1 MWNSQEIETM
11 MIMKM
16 MLRLLFLLLV
26 AMMIMMTGV
35 INAADN
41 NSKEVVVETQKE
53 GTGPKVTSEHMYSS
67 HVTLYIDDEKRTPS
81 GWSTRVEHGADI
93 DRPFNFQP
101 GRGLI
106 EGWTI
111 GVLQMKEGERA
122 LLHVPSSLGYGS
134 RPMGSPNEGSAFWI
148 PANSDLLF
156 DIEILG
162 KVGESGSEL

>member
-1 MWNSQEIETM
+1 MMM
-11 MIMKM
+11 MI
-16 MLRLLFLLLV
+16 RLPQLIRFVVSFLLLTT
-26 AMMIMMTGV
+26 MMMMMMNGV
-35 INAADN
+35 VVNAADG
-41 NSKEVVVETQKE
+41 SKQEVLVETQKE
-53 GTGPKVTSEHMYSS
+53 GTGPKVTSDHMYMS

-111 GVLQMKEGERA
+111 GVLQMNEGERA
-122 LLHVPSSLGYGS
+122 LLHVPAHLGYGS

-162 KVGESGSEL
+162 KVGSESGEL